1 MADNFNP
8 KKWCRFPQAYQH
20 LNGAVPEKTIRQW
33 ASDHKIAS
41 MRVGGTVFVEIAGLD
56 SMVKVSPA
64 APERSIRN

>member
-41 MRVGGTVFVEIAGLD
+41 SPTKAAMTAG
-56 SMVKVSPA
+56 A
-64 APERSIRN
+64 A